1 MRRSFL
7 RQLDPNELLGLL
19 VVENVEKVEL
29 LIEEA
34 TVANKTRRTDQIYFD
49 F

>member
-1 MRRSFL
+1 MHTSFL
-7 RQLDPNELLGLL
+7 RLLDPNKLLGLL
-19 VVENVEKVEL
+19 VGENGEKVEL
-29 LIEEA
+29 LIVEA